1 MSGSGHGGARPGPGG
16 GTPDPRLDPGV
27 EVEAGDVGQAE
38 PEAATGAPAP
48 GGGRPP
54 RMLKG
59 LLSFSSMTM
68 VSRVLGLVRDQ
79 AISTT
84 FGANAVTDAFWVA
97 FRIPNFLR
105 RLFAEGSF
113 ATAFVPVF
121 TEVKETRPHAD
132 LRELM
137 SRVAGTLGGVLL
149 VLTALGMLFAPQ
161 VAWLFSDGQATDPGK
176 HALLVQLLRLTFPF
190 LLFVS
195 LTALAGGALNSFQKF
210 AMPALTPV
218 ILNLCMIAGA
228 LWLAPRLQVPILA
241 LGWAVLAA
249 GLLQLLFQL
258 PALRGIDL
266 LTLPRWGWRHPDV
279 RKVLTLMVPTLFGSS
294 VAQINLMLDT
304 VIAARLADGSQSWL
318 SLADRFLELPLG
330 VFGVALGTVILP
342 ALARH
347 HVRTD
352 GAAFSAALDWGLR
365 TTLLIAVPAMLGL
378 LLLAE
383 PLVATLFQYRQFT
396 AFDTRMTALSVY
408 GLSLGLPAF
417 ALLKVVLPAFYS
429 RQDTRTPVRAGII
442 ALVANMAFNFAILA
456 LLYRWMVPEALKA
469 QGVMAALGQYPGLHL
484 ALGIASA
491 LSSYLNLGLLWLW
504 LGRTGVYTRGPGWGG
519 FALRLVL
526 ACAAMTVLLGAALH
540 WLPDFTGMPKWDRIG
555 WLLALVGG
563 GGATYA
569 VVLVA
574 LGFRPRDLRH

>member
-1 MSGSGHGGARPGPGG
+1 
-16 GTPDPRLDPGV
+16 
-27 EVEAGDVGQAE
+27 
-38 PEAATGAPAP
+38 
-48 GGGRPP
+48 
-54 RMLKG
+54 MLRG

-79 AISTT
+79 VITTT
-84 FGANAVTDAFWVA
+84 FGTNAVTDAFWTA
-97 FRIPNFLR
+97 FRVPNFLR

-121 TEVKETRPHAD
+121 TEVKETRPHTD

-137 SRVAGTLGGVLL
+137 ARVAGTLGGVLL
-149 VLTALGMLFAPQ
+149 LVTALALIFAPQ
-161 VAWLFSDGQATDPGK
+161 LATLFSSGVGTDPAK
-176 HALLVQLLRLTFPF
+176 HGLLVDLFRLTFPF

-228 LWLAPRLQVPILA
+228 VWLAPKLGGTPEKQILA

-249 GLLQLLFQL
+249 GMLQLLFQL
-258 PALRGIDL
+258 PSLKGINL
-266 LTLPRWGWRHPDV
+266 LTLPRWGWQHPGV

-294 VAQINLMLDT
+294 IAQINLLLDT
-304 VIAARLADGSQSWL
+304 VIAARLTDGSQSWL

-347 HVRTD
+347 HVKTD
-352 GAAFSAALDWGLR
+352 RSAFSGALDWGFR
-365 TTLLIAVPAMLGL
+365 TTLLIAMPAMLGL

-396 AFDTRMTALSVY
+396 AFDTRMTAMSVY
-408 GLSLGLPAF
+408 GLSFGLPAY
-417 ALLKVVLPAFYS
+417 AMLKVLLPAFYA
-429 RQDTRTPVRAGII
+429 RQDTRTPVRAGVA
-442 ALVANMAFNFAILA
+442 ALIANMVFNFALLA
-456 LLYRWMVPEALKA
+456 VVYQIMVPPELKA
-469 QGVMAALGQYPGLHL
+469 QGVMQALGKQPGLHL

-491 LSSYLNLGLLWLW
+491 LSSYLNLALLWYW
-504 LGRTGVYTRGPGWGG
+504 LGKSGVYQRRPGWAGY
-519 FALRLVL
+519 ALRLLL
-526 ACAAMTVLLGAALH
+526 ACAAMVAVLLSLLW
-540 WLPDFTGMPKWDRIG
+540 WLPSFTVMDKWDRIG
-555 WLLALVGG
+555 WLAVLVGS
-563 GGATYA
+563 GGATYLVA
-569 VVLVA
+569 QVA
-574 LGFRPRDLRH
+574 LGLRPRHLREG

>member
-1 MSGSGHGGARPGPGG
+1 
-16 GTPDPRLDPGV
+16 
-27 EVEAGDVGQAE
+27 
-38 PEAATGAPAP
+38 
-48 GGGRPP
+48 
-54 RMLKG
+54 MLRG

-68 VSRVLGLVRDQ
+68 ISRVLGLVRDQ
-79 AISTT
+79 AISIT
-84 FGANAVTDAFWVA
+84 FGANATTDAFWVA
-97 FRIPNFLR
+97 FRVPNFLR

-137 SRVAGTLGGVLL
+137 ARVSGTLGGVLL
-149 VLTALGMLFAPQ
+149 VLTALGLIFTPQ
-161 VAWLFSDGQATDPGK
+161 IAWLFADADAADPVKYG
-176 HALLVQLLRLTFPF
+176 LLVDLLRLTFPF

-228 LWLAPRLQVPILA
+228 LWLAPRLEVPILA

-249 GLLQLLFQL
+249 GVLQLLFQL
-258 PALRGIDL
+258 PSLKGIDL
-266 LTLPRWGWRHPDV
+266 LTLPRWGWNHPDV

-304 VIAARLADGSQSWL
+304 VIAARLSDGSQSWL

-347 HVRTD
+347 HVKTD
-352 GAAFSAALDWGLR
+352 GEGFSNALDWGLR
-365 TTLLIAVPAMLGL
+365 MTLLIAVPAMLGL
-378 LLLAE
+378 LLLAQ
-383 PLVATLFQYRQFT
+383 PLIATLFQYREFT
-396 AFDTRMTALSVY
+396 DFDTRMTALSVY
-408 GLSLGLPAF
+408 GLSFGLPAF

-429 RQDTRTPVRAGII
+429 RQDTKTPVRAGVA
-442 ALVANMAFNFAILA
+442 ALVANMVFNFILLA
-456 LLYRWMVPEALKA
+456 VLYQVMVPEALKA
-469 QGVMAALGQYPGLHL
+469 QGVMAALAAQPGLHL

-491 LSSYLNLGLLWLW
+491 LSSYLNLALLWYW
-504 LGRTGVYTRGPGWGG
+504 LDKTGVYRRRPGWGG
-519 FALRLVL
+519 YVLRLVL
-526 ACAAMTVLLGAALH
+526 ACMAMSAVLLALLH
-540 WLPDFTGMPKWDRIG
+540 WLPGFGGMDKWQRIG
-555 WLLALVGG
+555 GLALLVGG
-563 GGATYA
+563 GGLTYLLA
-569 VVLVA
+569 MLA
-574 LGFRPRDLRH
+574 MGFRPRDLRGQ

>member
-1 MSGSGHGGARPGPGG
+1 
-16 GTPDPRLDPGV
+16 
-27 EVEAGDVGQAE
+27 
-38 PEAATGAPAP
+38 
-48 GGGRPP
+48 
-54 RMLKG
+54 MLRG

-68 VSRVLGLVRDQ
+68 ISRVLGLVRDQ
-79 AISTT
+79 VITTT
-84 FGANAVTDAFWVA
+84 FGSNAVTDAFWVA
-97 FRIPNFLR
+97 FRVPNFLR

-137 SRVAGTLGGVLL
+137 SRVSGTLGG
-149 VLTALGMLFAPQ
+149 
-161 VAWLFSDGQATDPGK
+161 
-176 HALLVQLLRLTFPF
+176 ALLVVTALALIFTPQLAFLFSSGAADPVKQGLLIDLFRLTFPF

-228 LWLAPRLQVPILA
+228 LWLAPRLGGTPEKQILA

-249 GLLQLLFQL
+249 GVLQLLFQL
-258 PALRGIDL
+258 PGLKGINL
-266 LTLPRWGWRHPDV
+266 LTLPRWGWNHPDV

-294 VAQINLMLDT
+294 VAQINLLLDT
-304 VIAARLADGSQSWL
+304 VIAAHLTDGSQSWL

-347 HVRTD
+347 HVKTD
-352 GAAFSAALDWGLR
+352 GEGFSNALDWGLR
-365 TTLLIAVPAMLGL
+365 MTLLIAVPAMLAL

-383 PLVATLFQYRQFT
+383 PLIATLFQYKKFT
-396 AFDTRMTALSVY
+396 EFDTQMTALAVY
-408 GLSLGLPAF
+408 GLSFGLPAF

-429 RQDTRTPVRAGII
+429 RQDTKTPVRAGLV
-442 ALVANMAFNFAILA
+442 ALVANMVFNFILLA
-456 LLYRWMVPEALKA
+456 VVFHFMVPPELKA
-469 QGVMAALGQYPGLHL
+469 QGVMAALGSQPGLHL

-491 LSSYLNLGLLWLW
+491 LSSYLNLILLWHW
-504 LGRTGVYTRGPGWGG
+504 LGKTGVYQRRPGWGG
-519 FALRLVL
+519 YLLRLLL
-526 ACAAMTVLLGAALH
+526 ACTAMVAVLLGLLH
-540 WLPDFTGMPKWDRIG
+540 WLPEFTPLDKWQRISA
-555 WLLALVGG
+555 LALLVGS
-563 GGATYA
+563 GGATYLLA
-569 VVLVA
+569 MIA
-574 LGFRPRDLRH
+574 MGFRPRDLRGH